1 MPVYTRVFRSV
12 PLLWTVILIQSLL
25 LVTGG
30 WLFHQQSRRHSLDS
44 IRRDLRLAR
53 QAYHHRIDA
62 VRLSMETAATAEGFR
77 TAVARADTSV
87 LIPRLE
93 GIARIANLGF
103 AGVVTPDGRV
113 MCRIHSENKNGR
125 YPSGRNPTAEL
136 ALSRGETVAGT
147 VVLDRGILEA
157 ENPALAQQAR
167 IPVLFSEK
175 GSIPMAVETAGI
187 GISAAVPVITEGEPA
202 GAVYGGVLLNR
213 DEQLPA
219 QIAKALFETD
229 LQDSDSSG
237 TVAVYFRNLLVA
249 ASPIEEGGPTLGFQ
263 MDLNIARRVLVAGE
277 TLAGTGTTG
286 NEGMISAVHPLTDI
300 FDQRVGMLSV
310 GRRTGR

>member
-12 PLLWTVILIQSLL
+12 PLLWTAILIQSLL

-30 WLFHQQSRRHSLDS
+30 WLFHQQSRRHSLYS
-44 IRRDLRLAR
+44 VRRDLHLAR
-53 QAYHHRIDA
+53 RAYHHRVDA
-62 VRLSMETAATAEGFR
+62 VRLSMETAATAEDFQ
-77 TAVARADTSV
+77 TAAARADTSV

-93 GIARIANLGF
+93 GIARIANLDF

-113 MCRIHSENKNGR
+113 MCRIHSEIKNGR
-125 YPSGRNPTAEL
+125 YPSGRNPAAEL
-136 ALSRGETVAGT
+136 ALSRGETVAGA

-157 ENPALAQQAR
+157 ENPALAEQAR

-187 GISAAVPVITEGEPA
+187 GISAAVPVMSGGELS

-219 QIAKALFETD
+219 QIAKVVFETD
-229 LQDSDSSG
+229 LQDSGPSG
-237 TVAVYFRNLLVA
+237 TVAVFLRNLRVA
-249 ASPIEEGGPTLGFQ
+249 AWPIEGGDRTLGFQ
-263 MDLNIARRVLVAGE
+263 MDPDIARRVLVSGE
-277 TLAGTGTTG
+277 TLAGTGITG
-286 NEGMISAVHPLTDI
+286 NEEMISAVHPLTDI
-300 FDQRVGMLSV
+300 FDQRIGMLYV